1 MSTTINNLQLLHLRH
16 LQFQRHR
23 CSSFSLSLP
32 RSLSLLS
39 SKCSVSLSGPNSLAL
54 NPKIM
59 KYGCSCNVVVKCVPK
74 DFESESNVVPQEV
87 EKIED
92 ISNILS
98 KANSFLPHVV
108 LASTLLALAYPPSFT
123 WFTNRYYAPALGF
136 LMFAVGLN
144 SSEKDF
150 LEAFKRPAAIFAGYI
165 GQFVVKPLLGFI
177 FGTIAVTVFGL
188 PTPVGAGIM
197 LTSCVSGAQLS
208 NYATFLT
215 DPQMAPLSIVMTSFS
230 TASATFVTPLLSLL
244 LIGKRLP
251 VDVKGMMASIMQIV
265 VAPIV
270 TGLLLNRLF
279 PKVSKAIRPFLP
291 PLSVFVTS
299 LCVGA
304 PLAININAVMSPF
317 GLTILLL
324 VTLFHLS
331 AFIAGYVMSGLVF
344 HNTPDAK
351 ALQRT
356 LSYETG
362 MQSSLLGLA
371 LANRFFEDPV
381 VGVPPAISSF
391 CFADCYNV
399 FDGILSCYVVG

>member
-1 MSTTINNLQLLHLRH
+1 MASSTKLLQLPIQLHRRH
-16 LQFQRHR
+16 YH
-23 CSSFSLSLP
+23 SHPSFSSSLP
-32 RSLSLLS
+32 RTSSSSLLPIKW
-39 SKCSVSLSGPNSLAL
+39 KCSRTVGFPIVKFGSFR
-54 NPKIM
+54 
-59 KYGCSCNVVVKCVPK
+59 NVEVKCVSNDPS
-74 DFESESNVVPQEV
+74 DAFQQESIVFSEEV
-87 EKIED
+87 EKTEGLSD
-92 ISNILS
+92 ILS

-150 LEAFKRPAAIFAGYI
+150 LEAFKRPSVICAGYI

-188 PTPVGAGIM
+188 PTPAGAGIM

-215 DPQMAPLSIVMTSFS
+215 DPTMAPLSIVMTSLS

-251 VDVKGMMASIMQIV
+251 VDVKGMMTSIMQIV
-265 VAPIV
+265 VVPIA

-279 PKVSKAIRPFLP
+279 PKFCRAIRPFLP

-304 PLAININAVMSPF
+304 PLAINIDAVMSPF
-317 GLTILLL
+317 GVTILFL
-324 VTLFHLS
+324 VIMFHLS
-331 AFIAGYVMSGLVF
+331 AFIAGYVMSGFVF
-344 HNTPDAK
+344 RDAIDAK

-356 LSYETG
+356 LSFETG

-381 VGVPPAISSF
+381 VAVPPAISTVIMSLMG
-391 CFADCYNV
+391 FALV
-399 FDGILSCYVVG
+399 MLWAKKKE